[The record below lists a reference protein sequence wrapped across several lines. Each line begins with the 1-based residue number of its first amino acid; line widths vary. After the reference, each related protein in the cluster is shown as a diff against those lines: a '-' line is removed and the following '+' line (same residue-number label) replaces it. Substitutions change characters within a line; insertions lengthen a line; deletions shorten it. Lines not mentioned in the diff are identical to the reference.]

1 MGSSERDR
9 CVLLSGLMGSG
20 KSRVGRAL
28 ASRLGWDFI
37 DTDEAVERSS
47 GMKVSEIF
55 EREGEAAFRA
65 REREALRALPTQR
78 CVVALG
84 GGAVVAAEN
93 RALLREKG
101 VMVWLDAEPE
111 TLAERL
117 GDASDRPL
125 LAKLDFAGRIA
136 RLKALRA
143 ERHPAYAQAPIRVAT
158 DGREVGEVAELVLR
172 ALAER
177 SAA

>member
-1 MGSSERDR
+1 MGSGERDR
-9 CVLLSGLMGSG
+9 CVLLSGLMGTG

-37 DTDEAVERSS
+37 DTDEAVERST
-47 GMKVSEIF
+47 GMKISQIF

-65 REREALRALPTQR
+65 REREALRALPTRR

-84 GGAVVAAEN
+84 GGAVVADET
-93 RALLREKG
+93 RALLRDKG
-101 VMVWLDAEPE
+101 TLVWLDAAPE
-111 TLAERL
+111 TLVERL
-117 GDASDRPL
+117 GEARERPL
-125 LAKLDFAGRIA
+125 LANLDRAGRIA
-136 RLKALRA
+136 RLAALRA
-143 ERHPAYAQAPIRVAT
+143 ERHSAYAQAPIRVST